1 MIAMSEKAA
10 SPGGQSWLGVREVA
24 GLHSGKGGG
33 GKGSTLSGRR
43 AKSQGGRAL
52 GRKFMSSHPESL
64 NFMGFWPELLPA
76 AYWTAGSGCVCVC
89 VCVCVL
95 VVALCVSLYVT
106 AGGGSDIHGFHIQ
119 RFN

>member
-76 AYWTAGSGCVCVC
+76 AYWTAGSGSVCVCVC

-106 AGGGSDIHGFHIQ
+106 AGGGFVCECV
-119 RFN
+119 

>member
-106 AGGGSDIHGFHIQ
+106 AGGGFVCECV
-119 RFN
+119 